1 MTTRRLL
8 LLAVSLFAS
17 PLLADEPL
25 LKDNFSEPKLAQR
38 RAMRG
43 DWKFTG
49 NTATCTQD
57 DELYKKHQNHGPIL
71 FYDLAYTDAVIET
84 AFQADSAVKSVV
96 FTCNAEGG
104 HLFRIVFGPKGASI
118 RAFPPES
125 KDHASIA
132 LATEAELTLK
142 PGQWTPLRVEVRG
155 TKISVRCGD
164 FSKTYEHASF
174 ARAKTNFSL
183 GHAFGT
189 LSVKPVFALK

>member
-1 MTTRRLL
+1 MKHTLLSIL
-8 LLAVSLFAS
+8 LLATTA
-17 PLLADEPL
+17 LAGEL
-25 LKDNFSEPKLAQR
+25 VLKDDFTAPKLDQR

-43 DWKFTG
+43 EWKFSD

-57 DELYKKHQNHGPIL
+57 DELFKKYQNHGPIL
-71 FYDLAYTDAVIET
+71 FYDLAYTDGVIET
-84 AFQADSAVKSVV
+84 AFQADAAVKSVV

-125 KDHASIA
+125 KEHASIA
-132 LATEAELTLK
+132 LATETALTLK
-142 PGQWTPLRVEVRG
+142 PGQWTPLRVELRG
-155 TKISVRCGD
+155 TQISVRCGD

-174 ARAKTNFSL
+174 ARPKVNFSL